1 MSQKMKIVAAKEAIK
16 SVKNNMNLGLGTGST
31 VDEFLKLLS
40 FEIKNGLNID
50 GEMKGFTPTHVKM
63 KTKKISVYN

>member
-40 FEIKNGLNID
+40 FEIKNGLN
-50 GEMKGFTPTHVKM
+50 K
-63 KTKKISVYN
+63 